1 MRLLQPSNSSIHK
14 VVPTTVSAATDTTTA
29 LHQFARSLVD
39 RPTLDELLA
48 QALRTAAQL
57 TASPHATVLLL
68 DASEHI
74 CYRVALDSGNLAPL
88 ALVAGPMMQRGLAG
102 WVVRE
107 RRTALVRDTMHD
119 ARWLPGPGL
128 GDLRSAIV
136 MPLCYGEQVLGV
148 LTLGH
153 EIAHHYQPD
162 HIALVE
168 TIGAQITLALALLG
182 QRGRLAVPPPQTAA
196 HIATEGHPQPEMA
209 AAAVL
214 AAELRGFAPVADT
227 PQEMLALAKSKG
239 AFFQAAQGIVAHYGS
254 THTVIYGD
262 MLLTV
267 FGAANEAIQAA
278 QAAAALKA
286 AAAGLRMGEQHQ
298 FQHVSFAIGIGYGPL
313 ITLTLPGATP
323 LVYLSGLAVT
333 SARRLCALAHNEI
346 LLAQPVAAALVPHTQ
361 HVLRPLPP
369 FHVLPGVSQPI
380 FQLNTD
386 Q

>member
-1 MRLLQPSNSSIHK
+1 MRLLQPGNSSIHK
-14 VVPTTVSAATDTTTA
+14 VVPTTVSAATNTTTA

-88 ALVAGPMMQRGLAG
+88 ALVAGPMMQRGLVG

-153 EIAHHYQPD
+153 EIAHHYQPE

-168 TIGAQITLALALLG
+168 TIGAQIALALALLG
-182 QRGRLAVPPPQTAA
+182 QRDMPAMSPPQTAA
-196 HIATEGHPQPEMA
+196 HIAHEVHPQPEIA
-209 AAAVL
+209 AAVVL

-227 PQEMLALAKSKG
+227 PQEMLAVAKSKG
-239 AFFQAAQGIVAHYGS
+239 AFFQAALGIVAHHSS
-254 THTVIYGD
+254 THTAIHGD

-267 FGAANEAIQAA
+267 FGAANGAVQAV

-286 AAAGLRMGEQHQ
+286 AVDGLRMGEQHQ
-298 FQHVSFAIGIGYGPL
+298 FQHVSLDIGISYGSV
-313 ITLTLPGATP
+313 ITLTLPGTGP
-323 LVYLSGLAVT
+323 LVYVSGLAVT
-333 SARRLCALAHNEI
+333 SARRLCALAHNEV
-346 LLAQPVAAALVPHTQ
+346 LLAQPVAEALTLHTQ
-361 HVLRPLPP
+361 LVLRSLPP
-369 FHVLPGVSQPI
+369 FQGLPGVSQSV

>member
-153 EIAHHYQPD
+153 EIAHH
-162 HIALVE
+162 
-168 TIGAQITLALALLG
+168 
-182 QRGRLAVPPPQTAA
+182 
-196 HIATEGHPQPEMA
+196 
-209 AAAVL
+209 
-214 AAELRGFAPVADT
+214 
-227 PQEMLALAKSKG
+227 
-239 AFFQAAQGIVAHYGS
+239 
-254 THTVIYGD
+254 
-262 MLLTV
+262 
-267 FGAANEAIQAA
+267 
-278 QAAAALKA
+278 
-286 AAAGLRMGEQHQ
+286 
-298 FQHVSFAIGIGYGPL
+298 
-313 ITLTLPGATP
+313 
-323 LVYLSGLAVT
+323 
-333 SARRLCALAHNEI
+333 
-346 LLAQPVAAALVPHTQ
+346 
-361 HVLRPLPP
+361 
-369 FHVLPGVSQPI
+369 
-380 FQLNTD
+380 
-386 Q
+386 